1 MKTRFAHTIE
11 MTEDEY
17 KAQMQV
23 IQSGLS
29 LLTSMVRWTAE
40 AVEKEA
46 VRDHEIRMAERAK
59 EAKSPQP
66 ITNAGDANE

>member
-23 IQSGLS
+23 IQSGFS
-29 LLTSMVRWTAE
+29 LLTSMVRWAAE
-40 AVEKEA
+40 AVENEA
-46 VRDHEIRMAERAK
+46 VRDHEIRMAELAQ
-59 EAKSPQP
+59 EAGSSQP
-66 ITNAGDANE
+66 PTNAGNANE

>member
-46 VRDHEIRMAERAK
+46 ARDHEIRMAELAK
-59 EAKSPQP
+59 ETCSVDPLKD
-66 ITNAGDANE
+66 TGDADE